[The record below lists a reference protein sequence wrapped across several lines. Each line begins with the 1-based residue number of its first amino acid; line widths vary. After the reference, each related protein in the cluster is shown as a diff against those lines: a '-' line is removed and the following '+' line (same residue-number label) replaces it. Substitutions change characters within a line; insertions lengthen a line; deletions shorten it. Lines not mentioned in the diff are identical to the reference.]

1 MTSTPKARI
10 VFFGTPE
17 FAASQ
22 LAAILEAGHQVLCV
36 VTAADKPAGRG
47 KKLRMSAVKEL
58 AIANNLP
65 LQQPLNLKDAT
76 FVDYLKSLEADIFV
90 VVAFRM
96 MPAVVWKLPQK
107 GTFNLHASLLPNY
120 RGAAPINHAIINGEK
135 ETGLTTFFINE
146 AIDEGG
152 ILLQKSLPIAED
164 EDAGTLHDRLM
175 IAGKQLVV
183 DTIAQIMSGDIR
195 VKPQSA
201 FFNANAPIKPAPKIY
216 RENCAIR
223 WDQQIE
229 DIYNQIR
236 GLSPYPAAY
245 TTFVSAADEMVDVK
259 VFRTK
264 MEKTAHGQEPM
275 LLLTDNRTYLKVA
288 LPDGYLHFLQ
298 IQQAGKKSLEIA
310 DFLKGRNFHGKWM
323 VKP

>member
-36 VTAADKPAGRG
+36 VTAVDKPAGRG

-120 RGAAPINHAIINGEK
+120 RGAAPINHAIINREK
-135 ETGLTTFFINE
+135 
-146 AIDEGG
+146 
-152 ILLQKSLPIAED
+152 
-164 EDAGTLHDRLM
+164 
-175 IAGKQLVV
+175 
-183 DTIAQIMSGDIR
+183 
-195 VKPQSA
+195 
-201 FFNANAPIKPAPKIY
+201 
-216 RENCAIR
+216 
-223 WDQQIE
+223 
-229 DIYNQIR
+229 
-236 GLSPYPAAY
+236 
-245 TTFVSAADEMVDVK
+245 
-259 VFRTK
+259 
-264 MEKTAHGQEPM
+264 
-275 LLLTDNRTYLKVA
+275 
-288 LPDGYLHFLQ
+288 
-298 IQQAGKKSLEIA
+298 
-310 DFLKGRNFHGKWM
+310 
-323 VKP
+323 